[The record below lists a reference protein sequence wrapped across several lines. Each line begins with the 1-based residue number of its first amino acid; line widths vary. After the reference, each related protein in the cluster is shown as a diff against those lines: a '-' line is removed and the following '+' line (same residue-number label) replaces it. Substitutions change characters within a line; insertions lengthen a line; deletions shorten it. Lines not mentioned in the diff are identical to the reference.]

1 MIATIIIDFSQ
12 KSPIIETIQ
21 GAVHMTMTEKI
32 EIAMIKQGIQGKE
45 LAKRLGCTSS
55 NLSAKFR
62 RNNLTERDLND
73 IAEALDCRFEGKFIK
88 KIPEKSFKRDTGNQ
102 TCVPL
107 FFTQRYSRHTS

>member
-1 MIATIIIDFSQ
+1 
-12 KSPIIETIQ
+12 
-21 GAVHMTMTEKI
+21 MTMTEKI
-32 EIAMIKQGIQGKE
+32 KIAMIKQGIQGKE

-88 KIPEKSFKRDTGNQ
+88 KDTGEEI
-102 TCVPL
+102 
-107 FFTQRYSRHTS
+107 